1 MRKVHHVL
9 MVNGIIGGV
18 GGTHGNNSIHS
29 QIISGGGHKEEDYN
43 MMIEI

>member
-1 MRKVHHVL
+1 

-18 GGTHGNNSIHS
+18 GGTHNNNFIHS
-29 QIISGGGHKEEDYN
+29 LTKSGGGHKEEDYN